1 MSVIFQFPVAFL
13 MTLFTLLISG
23 IVSTRVYFL
32 RRKLNQIDQ
41 AGGQWNQVSKPKG
54 FQKCFPDVNHWAR
67 SVLGL
72 ISLYVSIFHI
82 QP

>member
-1 MSVIFQFPVAFL
+1 MSVIFQFPVSFL
-13 MTLFTLLISG
+13 MTIFTLLISG

-41 AGGQWNQVSKPKG
+41 AEGQWNQVSKPKG
-54 FQKCFPDVNHWAR
+54 FSKYFPYVNHWAR

>member
-1 MSVIFQFPVAFL
+1 
-13 MTLFTLLISG
+13 MTMFTLLISG

-41 AGGQWNQVSKPKG
+41 AEGLWSQVSKPKG
-54 FQKCFPDVNHWAR
+54 FSKYFPYVNHWAR